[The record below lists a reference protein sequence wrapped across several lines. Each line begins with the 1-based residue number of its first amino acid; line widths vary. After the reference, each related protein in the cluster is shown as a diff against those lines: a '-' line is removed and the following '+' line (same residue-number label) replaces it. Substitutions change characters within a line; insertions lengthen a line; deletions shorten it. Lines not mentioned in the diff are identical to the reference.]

1 MRKLLNK
8 LLLESIFSGSFV
20 FAIFAFLTIK
30 KMETEIRVKPSEL
43 NSTLLDKIKNFIG
56 SKKNIDVTIS
66 IKEFDPDYVDSLNQS
81 ISQAES
87 GNVISFTM
95 EEFVAYTPKT
105 KQ

>member
-8 LLLESIFSGSFV
+8 PRPESISSGSFV
-20 FAIFAFLTIK
+20 FVIFALVTIR
-30 KMETEIRVKPSEL
+30 KMETEIKVKPSEL

-56 SKKNIDVTIS
+56 NKKNIDVTIS
-66 IKEFDPDYVDSLNQS
+66 IKEFDPDYVDSLNKS

-95 EEFVAYTPKT
+95 EEFVAYT
-105 KQ
+105 